1 MNKIEYIRKL
11 QDIISSLD
19 EYYIEDPMM
28 LNLCNKRLNVYCNI
42 STDAVV
48 LDDES
53 LIENSIS
60 LSPIDYDKIDY
71 IGDPIKLYYKLEFD
85 LGKDVL
91 NYILIMNNLEKSP
104 F

>member
-1 MNKIEYIRKL
+1 MNKIEYIRNL
-11 QDIISSLD
+11 QDCISVLD
-19 EYYIEDPMM
+19 DYYIEDPMM

-48 LDDES
+48 LDDEY

-60 LSPIDYDKIDY
+60 LSPIDYDKIEY
-71 IGDPIKLYYKLEFD
+71 IGDPIKLYYKLEYD
-85 LGKDVL
+85 LDIDVL
-91 NYILIMNNLEKSP
+91 NYIMIMNNLKKSP